1 MLRQVNRRGQKTH
14 PKAACIVKTQ
24 FKIGA
29 ELEDQMIVRRIV
41 LGRRAGPETTGHAKM
56 QQQHV
61 FWMEIHEEV
70 FGASLNT
77 LDRTADGV
85 FLQGRGINDVP
96 QPWLPNAYTSDLVA
110 D

>member
-1 MLRQVNRRGQKTH
+1 
-14 PKAACIVKTQ
+14 
-24 FKIGA
+24 
-29 ELEDQMIVRRIV
+29 
-41 LGRRAGPETTGHAKM
+41 M